1 MAEEERKKLSLLS
14 DDLASLENYIHD
26 LFSFSPLPICFVS
39 PIGVVLEANPSF
51 ETLSQLRSYELIG
64 EPIERVFKKEEVES
78 LTRETLAK
86 GFVRGKRMTF
96 LPQGKTEMTVQ
107 AFTQIRKD
115 EKDHVVG
122 YFLSLFDI
130 TKIEETEEELTKAQ
144 VALMNMLEDTEDA
157 RRRVEEEKNRTQAII
172 TNLTDGLF
180 FFDQDNKISLTNPQ
194 AENFFAVKTEQIIGK
209 PISAFSKIPSLK
221 PLLDL
226 LGEEVKGVFRKE
238 LPLKEGGLTL
248 EITTIPITVEKEKM
262 GTLIILHDVT
272 REKMVERMKTEF
284 VSIAAHQL
292 RTPLSAIKW
301 TLRMLLDG
309 DLGEITPEQREFIEK
324 TYQSNARTLTLINDL
339 LNVTRIEEGRYLFK
353 PVLSDIKMV
362 LDSVI
367 DFYKEITEKKNITLQ
382 FKKPKRGTGNIF
394 WFEFNNNK
402 RFNQHNILHVTADAT
417 QPHPTVFYALP
428 AYTNIASFEHDSPDF
443 LNNTY
448 FIDVFDTPL
457 IFDQR
462 AHQFEIDIQNLTFQ
476 IHSKSKLGK
485 GKIFKWNTIKEKFSS
500 EKIGIDATIFKNK
513 VLEFGKGLPA
523 NVSMHEDDRMTAPII
538 SKVFL
543 KSLVL

>member
-194 AENFFAVKTEQIIGK
+194 AENFFDVKTEQIVGK
-209 PISAFSKIPSLK
+209 SISAFSKIPSLK

-226 LGEEVKGVFRKE
+226 LGKEVKGVFRKE

-324 TYQSNARTLTLINDL
+324 TYQSNERMITLINDL

-353 PVLSDIKMV
+353 PVLSDIRVV
-362 LDSVI
+362 LESII
-367 DFYKEITEKKNITLQ
+367 DFYKEVTEKKNITLQ
-382 FKKPKRGTGNIF
+382 FKKPKRKPPKVI
-394 WFEFNNNK
+394 
-402 RFNQHNILHVTADAT
+402 
-417 QPHPTVFYALP
+417 
-428 AYTNIASFEHDSPDF
+428 
-443 LNNTY
+443 
-448 FIDVFDTPL
+448 IDVEKIKL
-457 IFDQR
+457 
-462 AHQFEIDIQNLTFQ
+462 AIQNLIDNAVRYTLPGGKVTVSLSHDKEKVKVFIKDTGVGIPKGQ
-476 IHSKSKLGK
+476 YERVFTKFFRGPNVMRLETEGSGLGLFITK
-485 GKIFKWNTIKEKFSS
+485 NIVEAHGGKIWFKSEENKGTTFYFTLPIKEQF
-500 EKIGIDATIFKNK
+500 I
-513 VLEFGKGLPA
+513 EFMK
-523 NVSMHEDDRMTAPII
+523 E
-538 SKVFL
+538 F
-543 KSLVL
+543 